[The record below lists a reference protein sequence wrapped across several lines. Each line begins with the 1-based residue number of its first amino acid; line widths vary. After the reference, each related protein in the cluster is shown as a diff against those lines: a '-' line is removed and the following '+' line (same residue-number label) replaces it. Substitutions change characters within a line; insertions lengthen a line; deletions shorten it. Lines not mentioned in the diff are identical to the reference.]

1 MVLDFTVANQN
12 YKMKITTRL
21 SFQFTLIVLGILL
34 LFSAMVYYFSYTS
47 QLTKF
52 RNNLLS
58 RAQNTAILL
67 IDIAEVDSTLLKK
80 IDQTTKTL
88 EEEEIALSNSSGML
102 LYSNNMSYMK
112 MEFLAGIS
120 NHPNPFYFSIDDKDG
135 VVYKHKVNNQT
146 FNVYAMA
153 YDKYRHEN
161 LRSLLRILIWSI
173 FFGVWLSVISSLF
186 FSKFAIRP
194 ISKIIAKVKD
204 INSLKLNSRLDEG
217 YRKDEIEQ
225 LAVTFNQMLSDLEQ
239 IFKSQA
245 DFVSNSSHEFRTPL
259 AIMIAENEYILSK
272 DRSTEEYTKHL
283 TGLQKDLL
291 KLNTLLNSLLEL
303 AQLNRDNT
311 ISKSLIRADELVFK
325 AIQTIK
331 VKYPGK
337 MILPKIEYS
346 ENENDLL
353 IEGNSGLLEIALKN
367 LIDNACKFSN
377 EGVEVKV
384 SISDNLLTV
393 CVSDK
398 GIGIPTDEI
407 INIFKPFKRAT
418 NSKFIGGFGV
428 GLSIVAKIIEL
439 HSAEIKVFSI
449 ENEGSTFTLLFKK
462 GCVSETMPLKR
473 LI

>member
-1 MVLDFTVANQN
+1 MVLGFTVAKRNCN
-12 YKMKITTRL
+12 MKITTRL
-21 SFQFTLIVLGILL
+21 SFQFTLIVFGILL
-34 LFSAMVYYFSYTS
+34 LFSVMVYYFSYTS

-67 IDIAEVDSTLLKK
+67 IDIVEVDSTLLKK

-88 EEEEIALSNSSGML
+88 EEEEIALTSSSGKL
-102 LYSNNMSYMK
+102 LYSNNMN
-112 MEFLAGIS
+112 FLKSEPLSGLS
-120 NHPNPFYFSIDDKDG
+120 NQPNPFYFSVVDKDG

-146 FNVYAMA
+146 FNVYALA

-161 LRSLLRILIWSI
+161 LRSLLSILIWSI
-173 FFGVWLSVISSLF
+173 LFGVWLSVISSLF

-217 YRKDEIEQ
+217 FRKDEIEQ

-239 IFKSQA
+239 VFKSQ
-245 DFVSNSSHEFRTPL
+245 DEFVSNSSHELRTPL
-259 AIMIAENEYILSK
+259 AIMIAENEYLLSR
-272 DRSTEEYTKHL
+272 DRSPEEYTNHL
-283 TGLQKDLL
+283 SGLQEDLR

-303 AQLNRDNT
+303 AHLNRDNA
-311 ISKSLIRADELVFK
+311 ISKSLIRADELVFN
-325 AIQTIK
+325 AIQFIK

-337 MILPKIEYS
+337 MILLKIEYS
-346 ENENDLL
+346 ENEKDLI

-377 EGVEVKV
+377 GRVDVKV
-384 SISDNLLTV
+384 SITDDFLTI
-393 CVSDK
+393 SIFDK
-398 GIGIPTDEI
+398 GIGIPPDEI
-407 INIFKPFKRAT
+407 GNIFKPFKRAT
-418 NSKFIGGFGV
+418 NSKFIGGFGI

-439 HSAEIKVFSI
+439 HSAKIEVFSI
-449 ENEGSTFTLLFKK
+449 ENEGTRFDLLFKK
-462 GCVSETMPLKR
+462 TG
-473 LI
+473 I